1 MSFPVNQI
9 RFSTGAKK
17 MIRKNFIKNDGGA
30 VTIIEAVF
38 VFPIMFIVLFLLIFL
53 GNAFYVKSQ
62 VESSVVSLAIKGSN
76 YCADPFLETLTENG
90 SLPYIKDL
98 DIQPYRYIFG
108 GMGDV
113 EKAIEDEIAV
123 EFEKKSQTLFKGMKP
138 NLKSPH
144 KGIAKYNNYVVYST
158 FSVQLQYDIT
168 FPIRFLGASEPIV
181 LTFNSRAEVPVN
193 DSAEFIRNTDMV
205 IDLLGSTKIGKG
217 ISDAFSKIN
226 SFISSF
232 ANK

>member
-1 MSFPVNQI
+1 
-9 RFSTGAKK
+9 
-17 MIRKNFIKNDGGA
+17 MIRKKFAKDEDGA
-30 VTIIEAVF
+30 VVIVEAVF

-62 VESSVVSLAIKGSN
+62 VEASVVSLAIKGSN
-76 YCADPFLETLTENG
+76 YCADPLLETIIEKD
-90 SLPYIKDL
+90 SLPSLSEL

-113 EKAIEDEIAV
+113 EKMIEDEIAQ

-138 NLKSPH
+138 NLKSPLN
-144 KGIAKYNNYVVYST
+144 GIAKYNNYVVYST
-158 FSVQLQYDIT
+158 FSVQLKYDIT
-168 FPIRFLGASEPIV
+168 FPIRFLGSSEPII
-181 LTFNSRAEVPVN
+181 LTINSRAEVPVN

-232 ANK
+232 AKK

>member
-1 MSFPVNQI
+1 
-9 RFSTGAKK
+9 
-17 MIRKNFIKNDGGA
+17 MIRKKFAKNEDGA
-30 VTIIEAVF
+30 VVIIEAVF

-76 YCADPFLETLTENG
+76 YCADPLLETLIEKG
-90 SLPYIKDL
+90 SLPSVKDL

-113 EKAIEDEIAV
+113 EKKIENEIAD
-123 EFEKKSQTLFKGMKP
+123 EFEKKSQTMFKGMKP
-138 NLKSPH
+138 SLKSPQ

-168 FPIRFLGASEPIV
+168 FPIRFLGSSEPII
-181 LTFNSRAEVPVN
+181 LTINSRAEVPVN

-232 ANK
+232 ASK